1 MPLTNGEI
9 DALKET
15 RFHIDLL
22 EMRLTRRGNVEDVYS
37 GSGFIQQDADGEL
50 EFRLYDRTRHSTA
63 DIGFSVLGSL
73 VEDEQCYDLEARDIS
88 NRTWR
93 ASHVI
98 VGESSASGVAGCICH
113 GDLRQV
119 TCVVEDTSEEGL
131 WMYLPGEV
139 KLPTNAITRI
149 VEETP
154 KRMSIRP
161 DFNLWEVKSERFEL
175 LMTKVEGGLEVEGL
189 YLGGSLPEQFEWR
202 LEEALWFT
210 LAFPAKWTLLD
221 IRKGGVHSFIIR
233 RLRDKPGNPLL
244 RPPLEPGLGAQ
255 ANHLG
260 RMFVLYLDYILPDAQ
275 PAYYHPSSVTV
286 YQALRASALSLNAE
300 AWQLSV
306 AIESLARRAFPEL
319 GQPDANDLTAFD
331 DAVKYVEGWTGNEGV
346 KGRIVQ
352 AISTWRGQN
361 PREVLKQLTKKGVI
375 TEQQVKA
382 WNVLRHR
389 IAHGR
394 ELLDVLDELPALCD
408 SVYMA
413 FLRMMFEVIG
423 YSGPYTDRSSRGWP
437 QAHYEVKGRTMIDGG
452 ESA

>member
-1 MPLTNGEI
+1 MALTNGEI
-9 DALKET
+9 EELKEN

-22 EMRLTRRGNVEDVYS
+22 EMRLTRRGDVEDVYS

-73 VEDEQCYDLEARDIS
+73 VEDGQCYDLEARDIS
-88 NRTWR
+88 DRAWR
-93 ASHVI
+93 ASRII

-113 GDLRQV
+113 GELRQV

-154 KRMSIRP
+154 RRMSIRP
-161 DFNLWEVKSERFEL
+161 NFNLWEVKSERFDL
-175 LMTKVEGGLEVEGL
+175 LLTKVEGGLEVDGS
-189 YLGGSLPEQFEWR
+189 YLGGPLPEDFEQR

-221 IRKGGVHSFIIR
+221 IRKGGEHSFIIR
-233 RLRDKPGNPLL
+233 RLRDKPGKPLL
-244 RPPLEPGLGAQ
+244 RPSLEPEHGAQ
-255 ANHLG
+255 ADHLG

-275 PAYYHPSSVTV
+275 PPYYHPTSVTV
-286 YQALRASALSLNAE
+286 YQALRGSALSLNAE

-306 AIESLARRAFPEL
+306 AIESLAQQGFPEL
-319 GQPDANDLTAFD
+319 GRPGLDELTAFD
-331 DAVKYVEGWTGNEGV
+331 EAVKYVEGWTGDEKV
-346 KGRIVQ
+346 KRRIVR
-352 AISTWRGQN
+352 AISTWRGPN
-361 PREVLKQLTKKGVI
+361 SRDILKQLAKKGVI
-375 TEQQVKA
+375 TERQIEA
-382 WNVLRHR
+382 WNTLRHR

-394 ELLDVLDELPALCD
+394 ELLDVLDELPGLCD
-408 SVYMA
+408 TVYMA

-423 YSGPYTDRSSRGWP
+423 YSGPSTDRSSRGWP
-437 QAHYEVKGRTMIDGG
+437 QVHYEVKG
-452 ESA
+452 

>member
-9 DALKET
+9 EELKANH
-15 RFHIDLL
+15 FHIDLL

-37 GSGFIQQDADGEL
+37 GSGFIQQNADGEV
-50 EFRLYDRTRHSTA
+50 EFRLYDRTRHSTT
-63 DIGFSVLGSL
+63 DIGFSVLGSF

-93 ASHVI
+93 ASRII

-113 GDLRQV
+113 GELREV

-154 KRMSIRP
+154 RRMSVKP
-161 DFNLWEVKSERFEL
+161 NFNLWVVKSERFEL
-175 LMTKVEGGLEVEGL
+175 LMTKVEGGLEVD
-189 YLGGSLPEQFEWR
+189 GSYIGSPLPEQFEQR

-221 IRKGGVHSFIIR
+221 IRKGGEHSFIIR
-233 RLRDKPGNPLL
+233 RLRDKPGKPLL
-244 RPPLEPGLGAQ
+244 RPPLEPGIGAQ
-255 ANHLG
+255 ADHLG

-275 PAYYHPSSVTV
+275 PPYYHPTSVTV

-306 AIESLARRAFPEL
+306 AVESLARRGFPEL
-319 GQPDANDLTAFD
+319 GRPDADDLTIFD
-331 DAVKYVEGWTGNEGV
+331 DAVKYVEGWTGDEGV
-346 KGRIVQ
+346 KRRIVQ

-361 PREVLKQLTKKGVI
+361 PREVLKQLMKKEPTGPPPAGRKSSTKSKV
-375 TEQQVKA
+375 A
-382 WNVLRHR
+382 
-389 IAHGR
+389 
-394 ELLDVLDELPALCD
+394 
-408 SVYMA
+408 
-413 FLRMMFEVIG
+413 
-423 YSGPYTDRSSRGWP
+423 
-437 QAHYEVKGRTMIDGG
+437 
-452 ESA
+452 